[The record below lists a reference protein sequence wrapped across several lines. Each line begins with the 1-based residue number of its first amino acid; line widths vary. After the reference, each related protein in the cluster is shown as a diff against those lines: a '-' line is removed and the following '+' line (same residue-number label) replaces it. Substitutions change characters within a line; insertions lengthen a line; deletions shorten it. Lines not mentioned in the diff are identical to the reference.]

1 MTFRVLTFRS
11 NGWILTVRI
20 LMADFRHTVAASLL
34 GLLALTW
41 AVALPA
47 AESAATPTDVID
59 YVVQPG
65 DTVSLLS
72 ERHLGGRARW
82 GAIEKLNPGI
92 DIHKLKPGQT
102 LHLPENRIRSVS
114 KSAKV
119 LKINGQAQGNGV
131 ALQEGQQLVT
141 GAVIEVAAGSFVTL
155 QMDDGSILVV
165 EPNTR
170 ARLDELR
177 QLSTG
182 SQRSSVH
189 VDRGRVNVKA
199 APQTKPGA
207 RFEVTT
213 PSATTAVRGTQFRVG
228 EGQDKTTVVEV
239 SGGRVH
245 VAASKTDKRKK
256 DAGVVVPA
264 GEGSIVA
271 PGAAASAPIPL
282 LPAPDLSGLPEQYTQ
297 TVLEITFPPVAD
309 AAAYRVTI
317 ARDAGFD
324 DVVATDENAQPQL
337 KIAGLPDGQYYLH
350 ARAVSASGL
359 HGVEAGNAFVLHA
372 RPEPPFASAPVAD
385 KRVAAGTV
393 KLTWAAP
400 EDAVAYDLL
409 ITRDGQ
415 PLPRIENYQGTS
427 YTLETTPGQYLWQ
440 LATRSADGRL
450 GPLGQKSAF
459 TAIEPPSAP
468 VAQATL
474 GEDDKA
480 LTLAWAGAPGQTY
493 HWQLAAESD
502 FATITKEGEAAV
514 PSIDLSGLSAGTY
527 FIRVRATTSD
537 GIEGLYSS
545 GQKFVVPEQDRGFP
559 PWILL
564 ILLPPLFAL

>member
-1 MTFRVLTFRS
+1 
-11 NGWILTVRI
+11 
-20 LMADFRHTVAASLL
+20 MADFRHTVAASLL
-34 GLLALTW
+34 GFWALTW
-41 AVALPA
+41 AV
-47 AESAATPTDVID
+47 SAAAVESTAPTSDVID
-59 YVVQPG
+59 YIVQPG
-65 DTVSLLS
+65 DTVSHLC
-72 ERHLGGRARW
+72 ERHLGGHARW
-82 GAIEKLNPGI
+82 SAIEKFNPGM

-102 LHLPENRIRSVS
+102 LRLPENRVRSVS

-131 ALQEGQQLVT
+131 ELQEGQQLVAGT
-141 GAVIEVAAGSFVTL
+141 VIEVAVDSFVTL

-182 SQRSSVH
+182 SQRSSVYI
-189 VDRGRVNVKA
+189 DRGRVNVKA

-207 RFEVTT
+207 RFEITT

-228 EGQDKTTVVEV
+228 EGQDKSTVVEV
-239 SGGRVH
+239 NGGRVH
-245 VAASKTDKRKK
+245 VAASKTGKRKK
-256 DAGVVVPA
+256 DAGVTVPA

-271 PGAAASAPIPL
+271 AGAAAASAPIPL
-282 LPAPDLSGLPEQYTQ
+282 LPAPDLSGLSEKYTQ
-297 TVLEITFPPVAD
+297 TVLEIVFPPVAD
-309 AAAYRVTI
+309 AAAYRVTV

-324 DVVATDENAQPQL
+324 DVVATDENAQPQF
-337 KIAGLPDGQYYLH
+337 KIAGLPDGKYYLR

-359 HGVEAGNAFVLHA
+359 HGMEAGNAFVLHA
-372 RPEPPFASAPVAD
+372 RPEPPFASSPVAN
-385 KRVAAGTV
+385 KRVAAGAV

-400 EDAVAYDLL
+400 EGAVAYDILV
-409 ITRDGQ
+409 TRDGQ
-415 PLPRIENYQGTS
+415 PLSRVENYQGTS
-427 YTLETTPGQYLWQ
+427 YTLEATAGQYLWQ

-450 GPLGQKSAF
+450 GPLGQQSAF
-459 TAIEPPSAP
+459 TVVEPPSAP

-474 GEDDKA
+474 AEDDKA

-493 HWQLAAESD
+493 HWQLAAEND
-502 FATITKEGEAAV
+502 FSTIAKEGDATV
-514 PSIDLSGLSAGTY
+514 PSTDLSGLPAGTY

-537 GIEGLYSS
+537 GIEGSYSS
-545 GQKFVVPEQDRGFP
+545 GQKFVVPDQERGFP

-564 ILLPPLFAL
+564 IFLPPLFAL